1 MKTAAAA
8 WILALLTAVACSRD
22 DRREAPATGREH
34 PAAAERMDARSQR
47 DLAQDIAGAEKLGK
61 DQAAE
66 RYGEIRHSWLGKR
79 VTWKLDLV
87 QALCLSAASCH
98 ALPFDRLGAD
108 RAIVQGWMPRLR
120 LDAAAFAALQSRCAG
135 RARCPVTVEA
145 TVAALAL
152 SVDEPT
158 SLTLGDIR
166 VVTPAG
172 S

>member
-1 MKTAAAA
+1 MKTA
-8 WILALLTAVACSRD
+8 WILALLTAVACSKD
-22 DRREAPATGREH
+22 DRPTPAVGTEH
-34 PAAAERMDARSQR
+34 LAAAERRDARSQR
-47 DLAQDIAGAEKLGK
+47 DLARDIAGAERLGK

-66 RYGEIRHSWLGKR
+66 RYGEIRQSWLGKR

-87 QALCLSAASCH
+87 HALCLSAGSCH

-120 LDAAAFAALQSRCAG
+120 LDAASFATLQGRCAG

-158 SLTLGDIR
+158 SLTLADIE